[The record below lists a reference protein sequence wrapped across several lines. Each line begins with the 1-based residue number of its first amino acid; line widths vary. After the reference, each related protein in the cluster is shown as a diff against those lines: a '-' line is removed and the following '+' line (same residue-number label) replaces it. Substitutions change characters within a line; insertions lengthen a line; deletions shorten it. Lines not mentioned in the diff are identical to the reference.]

1 MWSFSPI
8 KKRIMK
14 YLGGKGNSGYETYF
28 TVFYRLFMTPL
39 VISRYTQGLNNLCMH
54 CYKQK

>member
-1 MWSFSPI
+1 
-8 KKRIMK
+8 MK